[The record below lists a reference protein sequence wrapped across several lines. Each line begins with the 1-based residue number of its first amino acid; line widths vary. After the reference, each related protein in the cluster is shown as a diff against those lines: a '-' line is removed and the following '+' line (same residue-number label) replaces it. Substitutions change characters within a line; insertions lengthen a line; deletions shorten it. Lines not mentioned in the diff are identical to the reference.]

1 MSVIKKQIFSIAD
14 LAPFIA
20 ERVSGG
26 ASVRFTVTGNSMF
39 PLFANRRDQV
49 TVTAPTDIRKYDIV
63 LHRRTDGTYI
73 LHRVIGRRGD
83 VLTIAGDNETER
95 ETGVNIS
102 QVIAKVTGFT
112 RKGRDVSVNNPLYRV
127 YSRLWLAVFP
137 ARHIILAILLI
148 VRRAFSHAKGTD
160 AR

>member
-1 MSVIKKQIFSIAD
+1 M
-14 LAPFIA
+14 
-20 ERVSGG
+20 
-26 ASVRFTVTGNSMF
+26 
-39 PLFANRRDQV
+39 
-49 TVTAPTDIRKYDIV
+49 

-102 QVIAKVTGFT
+102 QVIAVVTDFT
-112 RKGRDVSVNNPLYRV
+112 RKGRDVSVNNPVYRT

-137 ARHIILAILLI
+137 ARHIILAVLLI
-148 VRRAFSHAKGTD
+148 VRRAFSHAK
-160 AR
+160 R

>member
-1 MSVIKKQIFSIAD
+1 MSVIKKQIFSIND

-20 ERVSGG
+20 ERVSTG

-49 TVTAPTDIRKYDIV
+49 TVSAPEDIRKYDIV
-63 LHRRTDGTYI
+63 LHRRADGTYI
-73 LHRVIGRRGD
+73 LHRVIAVRGD

-95 ETGVNIS
+95 ENGVKTS

-112 RKGRDVSVNNPLYRV
+112 RRGREFSVNNPLYRA
-127 YSRLWLAVFP
+127 YSRVWLAVFP
-137 ARHIILAILLI
+137 ARHIILAVLLI
-148 VRRAFSHAKGTD
+148 VRRAFSHAKSTKSK
-160 AR
+160 